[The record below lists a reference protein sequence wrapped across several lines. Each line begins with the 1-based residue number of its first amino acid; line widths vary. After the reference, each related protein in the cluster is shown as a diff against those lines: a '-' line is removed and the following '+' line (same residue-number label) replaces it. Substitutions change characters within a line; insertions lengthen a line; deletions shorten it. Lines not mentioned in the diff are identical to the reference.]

1 MGLSSKLWLSDFS
14 NFKILYFHAKLKK
27 KKKQEKKKKKTKQ
40 KTKELFLR
48 SCLANG
54 QTDGTNRNKFKG
66 HTPIGVPKHLP
77 VSLHN
82 LLNKMDLP
90 KKYYQNSLAS
100 GSNNYYCKLA
110 FLVFLIIVI
119 ITILIFFPFF
129 QGAENIK

>member
-1 MGLSSKLWLSDFS
+1 MGLPLKLWLSDFS

-27 KKKQEKKKKKTKQ
+27 KKKKGKQKQKQ
-40 KTKELFLR
+40 KTDELFLR
-48 SCLANG
+48 SCFVNR

-82 LLNKMDLP
+82 LLNKMGLP
-90 KKYYQNSLAS
+90 KKYYQNSLDS